1 MGRKRKHTEE
11 ITGGYP
17 RQIFVDQ
24 NIKDVACVF
33 CQGLP
38 RNAKQCS
45 NGCLFCSSCVNA
57 AMQTGLGTVLSRPV
71 KMNLNPTNY
80 TGHGSCPLCQTTLN
94 DQLGTNHFFNQWL
107 ASRRVQ
113 CVPCLKNDTNQWIGP
128 LEDLEAHRAKCRWE
142 SRAND
147 MWEDNVQ
154 FSEEEGDK
162 VKGNERIE
170 EQGDQEIR
178 VEKDVDDSTDT
189 LDSLTLLR
197 HLINE
202 SIPLIK
208 KQRKELDEVRKDLK
222 KAQRERDSLLI
233 QSYSYIQSATS
244 RHVLP
249 ESTPLD
255 IKTITASL
263 HRISSS
269 ERRRVFSSQGAL
281 LDPQVTLGSAPQQP
295 SPAPDQHPSPHQ
307 AQSEAPVTTGPPS
320 HNPPLPHKCP
330 YESCGKSYT
339 FR

>member
-1 MGRKRKHTEE
+1 M
-11 ITGGYP
+11 
-17 RQIFVDQ
+17 
-24 NIKDVACVF
+24 
-33 CQGLP
+33 
-38 RNAKQCS
+38 
-45 NGCLFCSSCVNA
+45 
-57 AMQTGLGTVLSRPV
+57 
-71 KMNLNPTNY
+71 
-80 TGHGSCPLCQTTLN
+80 
-94 DQLGTNHFFNQWL
+94 
-107 ASRRVQ
+107 
-113 CVPCLKNDTNQWIGP
+113 
-128 LEDLEAHRAKCRWE
+128 
-142 SRAND
+142 
-147 MWEDNVQ
+147 
-154 FSEEEGDK
+154 
-162 VKGNERIE
+162 KGNEQTD
-170 EQGDQEIR
+170 EQGDQEMR
-178 VEKDVDDSTDT
+178 VDLDDT
-189 LDSLTLLR
+189 LEGLKLMR
-197 HLINE
+197 RLINE
-202 SIPLIK
+202 SLLPLIK
-208 KQRKELDEVRKDLK
+208 KQRKELDEIRGELEEVE
-222 KAQRERDSLLI
+222 RERDSLLI